1 MVSDVGM
8 LEVTN
13 NEREPNNERAKIRA
27 ERLSEIYNSTK
38 LAAKLG
44 KVEIRTNYYIH
55 SILSSVIHHQ

>member
-27 ERLSEIYNSTK
+27 ERLSDGI
-38 LAAKLG
+38 
-44 KVEIRTNYYIH
+44 
-55 SILSSVIHHQ
+55 Q